1 MLFNSYEFMIF
12 FPIVVIIFLIIPKS
26 LRSIWLLTASYYF
39 YMSWNP
45 RYAVLIVA
53 STLITY
59 ISGILLERSGSKV
72 RRKLIVALSFVCNL
86 TILFVFKY
94 ANFMMD
100 TLAVLLGTI
109 GIGFTQSRLDFLLPV
124 GISFYTFQALGY
136 TIDVYRGDIKA
147 EKNFIDY
154 ALFVSFFPQLVAGP
168 IERSG
173 NLLNQ
178 IRNIKSINILNRD
191 RIRSGLLLMS
201 WGLFQKLVIADR
213 ASILVDHI
221 YNNYEGYGTAELSIA
236 TAVFA
241 FQIYG
246 DFAGYTNI
254 ARGAASVMGFELM
267 ENFRQPYL
275 AVSISD
281 YWRRWH
287 ISMTSWFRDYL
298 YFPLGG
304 SRKGILRK
312 YLNIIIVF
320 FASGLWH
327 GASWH
332 YVAWGLVNSIYQ
344 IIEDLAARI
353 RKKFKV
359 RDAGSNIILR
369 IVRTCIA
376 FMFICS
382 TLVFFA
388 SKSVPMACD
397 IFRRIFTLP
406 LLITGDYGLD
416 KADLIVLAASVLILI
431 AADIIHECG
440 YRVTSF
446 ISRCNMGVRIIF
458 YSGIIWT
465 IVLFGIYGTGYDTGQ
480 FIYFQ
485 F

>member
-12 FPIVVIIFLIIPKS
+12 FPIVVIIFLIIPRG
-26 LRSIWLLTASYYF
+26 LRSLWLLVASYYF

-45 RYAVLIVA
+45 RYAVLIA
-53 STLITY
+53 FSTFVTY
-59 ISGILLERSGSKV
+59 LSGILLDKAKCSGH
-72 RRKLIVALSFVCNL
+72 RKLIVAGSFICNL
-86 TILFVFKY
+86 AILFVFKY
-94 ANFMMD
+94 ANFTLD
-100 TLAVLLGTI
+100 TIAVILGRM
-109 GIGFTQSRLDFLLPV
+109 GIGFTERRLDFLLPV

-136 TIDVYRGDIKA
+136 TLDVYRREIRA
-147 EKNFIDY
+147 EKNIISY

-173 NLLNQ
+173 NLLGQ
-178 IRNIKSINILNRD
+178 IRNIRSINILNID
-191 RIRSGLLLMS
+191 KIRSGLLLML

-213 ASILVDHI
+213 ASIMVGHI
-221 YNNYEGYGTAELSIA
+221 YDNYTGYGTLELSLA

-254 ARGAASVMGFELM
+254 ARGAARIMGFELM

-275 AVSISD
+275 ATSITD

-304 SRKGILRK
+304 SRKGILKK
-312 YLNIIIVF
+312 YLNIAIVF
-320 FASGLWH
+320 IASGLWH

-332 YVAWGLVNSIYQ
+332 YVAWGLVNSVYQ
-344 IIEDLAARI
+344 MVEDSVSRLTKKRRKSDNNGNVIIRVV
-353 RKKFKV
+353 K
-359 RDAGSNIILR
+359 
-369 IVRTCIA
+369 TCVA
-376 FMFICS
+376 FVFICS

-388 SKSVPMACD
+388 SDSVSMAID
-397 IFRRIFTLP
+397 IFIHIFTLP
-406 LLITGDYGLD
+406 TVITCDLGLD
-416 KADLIVLAASVLILI
+416 MADLIVLAASLVTLTVV
-431 AADIIHECG
+431 DIINECG
-440 YRVTSF
+440 HSVIGF
-446 ISRCNMGVRIIF
+446 ISRCHVGVRIF
-458 YSGIIWT
+458 LYTGIIWT